1 MKIIVFGSG
10 SAAKD
15 FLSMVPAKTTVLGLS
30 DNDSSKHGTT
40 VDGFEILDPASLT
53 GMNFDYVV
61 ITARAV
67 DQIRAGLIEMGVAA
81 DKIVTYY
88 ASYSRQLHEQ
98 ANRDIRI
105 LNEAIGLGLRPAGL
119 ATMYLDKAQPL
130 EQADAGPG
138 DYVRNGAFHLAARQ
152 IRDRGVPGAVAE
164 LGVYKGDQA
173 CLINRLFADRT
184 LYLFDTFSGFSD
196 RDLDAESEGNFSSA
210 IVGDF
215 VDTSIELVE
224 SKLPHPDR
232 AKFFPG
238 FFPETA
244 EGLEETFAFVSLDV
258 DLYDPTRAGLHWFYD
273 RLSPGGYIF
282 VHDYNNCRYMGVSKA
297 VDAFV
302 AATGACLVPLPDF
315 AGSVVIAK

>member
-1 MKIIVFGSG
+1 MNIIVFGSG

-15 FLSMVPAKTTVLGLS
+15 FLSMVPKETTVLALS
-30 DNDSSKHGTT
+30 DNDASKHDML
-40 VDGFEILDPASLT
+40 VDGFRVIDPASLS
-53 GMNFDYVV
+53 NIEFDYIV

-67 DQIRAGLIEMGVAA
+67 DPIRAGLIEKGVAPE
-81 DKIVTYY
+81 KIVAYY
-88 ASYSRQLHEQ
+88 PSYSQQLHEQ
-98 ANRDIRI
+98 ANHDIRI
-105 LNEAIGLGLRPAGL
+105 LNDALGIGLPPLGL
-119 ATMYLDKAQPL
+119 ATMYLDKTQPE
-130 EQADAGPG
+130 EQVDDGPG
-138 DYVRNGAFHLAARQ
+138 DQVRNIAFHLAARQ

-173 CLINRLFADRT
+173 RLINRLFADRP

-196 RDLDAESEGNFSSA
+196 RDLGAESEGNFSSA

-224 SKLPHPDR
+224 SKLPYRDQAR
-232 AKFFPG
+232 FFPG

-244 EGLEETFAFVSLDV
+244 EGIEETFAFVSLDV
-258 DLYDPTRAGLHWFYD
+258 DLYDPTRAGLDWFYE

-282 VHDYNNCRYMGVSKA
+282 VHDYNNRRYMGVRKA
-297 VDAFV
+297 VDEFV
-302 AATGACLVPLPDF
+302 QASGACFVPLPDF